1 MGLLPPASTTQTGS
15 VRYDGT
21 EILNAPNDDL
31 RKLWSTHIA
40 MVFQDPMTSLNP
52 VQRIGNQITEPL
64 KIHLKLSKGEAKETA
79 LSLLMQVGIP
89 SPVERYEAYP
99 AQLSGGMRQRVM
111 IAIALACAPRLLMA
125 DEPTTGLDVTV
136 QAQIL
141 DLLSQLQHDRDMAMI
156 LVTHDLG
163 VVATRTDEIIV
174 MYAGNVVERA
184 PTNVLFKS
192 MAMPYTEALLKS
204 TPRIA
209 NPSHTR
215 LTAIEG
221 RPPDLLTRPPGA
233 PSRPAAPTRRRSA
246 TVRSRPWSRQQ
257 PGHSYACW
265 YPLTAADP
273 QPGPRR
279 GDGVTD
285 TAAALG
291 RRPLLSVEDLHVSFH
306 KGRDD
311 GAGRGRHQ
319 LHHAPGRDAR
329 ARRRVRLRQ
338 VDDGT
343 GHRAGGAGDLGQDPL
358 RRHRADRA
366 QPRRPADAA
375 HAGPDDLPGPDLLPQ
390 PAAPG
395 ERHRGRAAHHLEDR
409 HARRNAGTR
418 PTPCSTRSASTPT
431 STAAGG
437 PASSPGASASASA
450 SPAPWCSSPSCSCA
464 TRSSPRSTCRCRPR
478 SSTCSRTSSRS
489 TT

>member
-1 MGLLPPASTTQTGS
+1 MSLTLDQGKTLGIVGESGSGKTVLSRAIMGLLPPASTTQTGS
-15 VRYDGT
+15 VRYDGA
-21 EILNAPNDDL
+21 EILNAPNDEL

-64 KIHLKLSKGEAKETA
+64 KIHLKLSKSEAKETA

-141 DLLSQLQHDRDMAMI
+141 DLLSQLQRDRDMAMI

-209 NPSHTR
+209 EPEPH
-215 LTAIEG
+215 
-221 RPPDLLTRPPGA
+221 PPDRHRGPATRPPQ
-233 PSRPAAPTRRRSA
+233 PSGRLPVLPALPVRAGQVPPGEAAPRGGGAGPQLRLLVPADRRRRSPPA
-246 TVRSRPWSRQQ
+246 R
-257 PGHSYACW
+257 
-265 YPLTAADP
+265 AAR
-273 QPGPRR
+273 G

-285 TAAALG
+285 TTVEAAAVG
-291 RRPLLSVEDLHVSFH
+291 TDPLLSVEDLHVSFH
-306 KGRDD
+306 KGSVTVQAV
-311 GAGRGRHQ
+311 AGITFT
-319 LHHAPGRDAR
+319 
-329 ARRRVRLRQ
+329 LRQ
-338 VDDGT
+338 GET
-343 GHRAGGAGDLGQDPL
+343 LGL
-358 RRHRADRA
+358 V
-366 QPRRPADAA
+366 
-375 HAGPDDLPGPDLLPQ
+375 
-390 PAAPG
+390 G
-395 ERHRGRAAHHLEDR
+395 ESGCGKSTTGRAIVQVEKATSGRIRFGDTEL
-409 HARRNAGTR
+409 
-418 PTPCSTRSASTPT
+418 TRSA
-431 STAAGG
+431 AATC
-437 PASSPGASASASA
+437 
-450 SPAPWCSSPSCSCA
+450 APCA
-464 TRSSPRSTCRCRPR
+464 PRCR
-478 SSTCSRTSSRS
+478 
-489 TT
+489 

>member
-1 MGLLPPASTTQTGS
+1 MSGRRLLDVEDLHVSFATSRGPLRAVQGVSLSLDQGKTLGIVGESGSGKTVLSRAIMGLLPRASTTQTGS

-141 DLLSQLQHDRDMAMI
+141 DLLSQLQHDREMAMI

-209 NPSHTR
+209 DPSHTR

-221 RPPDLLTRPPGA
+221 RPPDLLNPPSGCPFSPRCPYA
-233 PSRPAAPTRRRSA
+233 QDKCHLEKPPLVEAA
-246 TVRSRPWSRQQ
+246 

-265 YPLTAADP
+265 YPLTASDP
-273 QPGPRR
+273 
-279 GDGVTD
+279 
-285 TAAALG
+285 A
-291 RRPLLSVEDLHVSFH
+291 
-306 KGRDD
+306 
-311 GAGRGRHQ
+311 
-319 LHHAPGRDAR
+319 
-329 ARRRVRLRQ
+329 
-338 VDDGT
+338 
-343 GHRAGGAGDLGQDPL
+343 
-358 RRHRADRA
+358 
-366 QPRRPADAA
+366 
-375 HAGPDDLPGPDLLPQ
+375 
-390 PAAPG
+390 
-395 ERHRGRAAHHLEDR
+395 
-409 HARRNAGTR
+409 
-418 PTPCSTRSASTPT
+418 PTP
-431 STAAGG
+431 
-437 PASSPGASASASA
+437 
-450 SPAPWCSSPSCSCA
+450 SPAPTPDPVPA
-464 TRSSPRSTCRCRPR
+464 
-478 SSTCSRTSSRS
+478 
-489 TT
+489 

>member
-1 MGLLPPASTTQTGS
+1 MNEAKLLVVRDLTTTFHTPTGPLRAVGGVSFDLEQNETLGIVGESGAGKTVLARTIMGLQPRTNVEVSGS
-15 VRYDGT
+15 VL
-21 EILNAPNDDL
+21 LNGFEVVGASEKQKRSIWGL
-31 RKLWSTHIA
+31 QVA

-52 VQRIGNQITEPL
+52 VLRIGNQITEPL
-64 KIHLKLSKGEAKETA
+64 RIHLKLSKSEAKETA

-141 DLLSQLQHDRDMAMI
+141 DLLGQLQHDREMAMV

-215 LTAIEG
+215 LTAIDG
-221 RPPDLLTRPPGA
+221 RPPDLLRPPAGCSFSPRCPYA
-233 PSRPAAPTRRRSA
+233 QDKCHREKPPLVEAA
-246 TVRSRPWSRQQ
+246 

-265 YPLTAADP
+265 FPLTLAPPAT
-273 QPGPRR
+273 
-279 GDGVTD
+279 VT
-285 TAAALG
+285 
-291 RRPLLSVEDLHVSFH
+291 V
-306 KGRDD
+306 
-311 GAGRGRHQ
+311 
-319 LHHAPGRDAR
+319 
-329 ARRRVRLRQ
+329 
-338 VDDGT
+338 
-343 GHRAGGAGDLGQDPL
+343 
-358 RRHRADRA
+358 
-366 QPRRPADAA
+366 
-375 HAGPDDLPGPDLLPQ
+375 
-390 PAAPG
+390 
-395 ERHRGRAAHHLEDR
+395 
-409 HARRNAGTR
+409 
-418 PTPCSTRSASTPT
+418 
-431 STAAGG
+431 
-437 PASSPGASASASA
+437 
-450 SPAPWCSSPSCSCA
+450 
-464 TRSSPRSTCRCRPR
+464 
-478 SSTCSRTSSRS
+478 
-489 TT
+489 

>member
-1 MGLLPPASTTQTGS
+1 VSEGRGPLLQVENLNVSFATSRGPLQAVQDVSLTLGYGKTLGIVGESGSGKTVLSRAIMGLLPMASTTQTGS

-21 EILNAPNDDL
+21 EILNAPADDL

-52 VQRIGNQITEPL
+52 VQRIGRQISEPL

-111 IAIALACAPRLLMA
+111 IAIALACAPRLLLA

-141 DLLSQLQHDRDMAMI
+141 DLLGKLQHEREMAMI

-163 VVATRTDEIIV
+163 VVATRTDDIIV

-192 MAMPYTEALLKS
+192 MAMPYTEALLNS
-204 TPRIA
+204 MPRLA

-221 RPPDLLTRPPGA
+221 RPPDLLNPPSGCPFSPRCPYA
-233 PSRPAAPTRRRSA
+233 QDRCHHEKPPLVEAE
-246 TVRSRPWSRQQ
+246 

-265 YPLTAADP
+265 YPLP
-273 QPGPRR
+273 
-279 GDGVTD
+279 
-285 TAAALG
+285 
-291 RRPLLSVEDLHVSFH
+291 
-306 KGRDD
+306 
-311 GAGRGRHQ
+311 AGSKR
-319 LHHAPGRDAR
+319 
-329 ARRRVRLRQ
+329 
-338 VDDGT
+338 
-343 GHRAGGAGDLGQDPL
+343 
-358 RRHRADRA
+358 
-366 QPRRPADAA
+366 
-375 HAGPDDLPGPDLLPQ
+375 
-390 PAAPG
+390 
-395 ERHRGRAAHHLEDR
+395 
-409 HARRNAGTR
+409 
-418 PTPCSTRSASTPT
+418 
-431 STAAGG
+431 
-437 PASSPGASASASA
+437 
-450 SPAPWCSSPSCSCA
+450 SPAPITVSDA
-464 TRSSPRSTCRCRPR
+464 TANGPVTTNSVGPA
-478 SSTCSRTSSRS
+478 TSSGDATDAPVS
-489 TT
+489 TTAEVADAGTTPDPEPREARA

>member
-1 MGLLPPASTTQTGS
+1 MSGRRLLDVEDLHVSFATSRGPLHAVQGVSLSLDQGKTLGIVGESGSGKTVLSRAIMGLLPRASTTQSGS
-15 VRYDGT
+15 VRYNGT
-21 EILNAPNDDL
+21 EILNAPNSEL

-64 KIHLKLSKGEAKETA
+64 KIHLKLSKSEAKETA

-141 DLLSQLQHDRDMAMI
+141 DLLSQLQHERDMAMI

-184 PTNVLFKS
+184 PTNVLFKCMS
-192 MAMPYTEALLKS
+192 MPYTEALLKS

-209 NPSHTR
+209 EPSHTR

-221 RPPDLLTRPPGA
+221 RPPDLLNPPSGCPFSPRCPYA
-233 PSRPAAPTRRRSA
+233 QEKCHLEKPPLVEAA
-246 TVRSRPWSRQQ
+246 

-265 YPLTAADP
+265 YPLTASDP
-273 QPGPRR
+273 
-279 GDGVTD
+279 
-285 TAAALG
+285 A
-291 RRPLLSVEDLHVSFH
+291 
-306 KGRDD
+306 
-311 GAGRGRHQ
+311 
-319 LHHAPGRDAR
+319 
-329 ARRRVRLRQ
+329 
-338 VDDGT
+338 
-343 GHRAGGAGDLGQDPL
+343 
-358 RRHRADRA
+358 
-366 QPRRPADAA
+366 
-375 HAGPDDLPGPDLLPQ
+375 
-390 PAAPG
+390 
-395 ERHRGRAAHHLEDR
+395 
-409 HARRNAGTR
+409 
-418 PTPCSTRSASTPT
+418 PT
-431 STAAGG
+431 SDPV
-437 PASSPGASASASA
+437 PA
-450 SPAPWCSSPSCSCA
+450 
-464 TRSSPRSTCRCRPR
+464 
-478 SSTCSRTSSRS
+478 
-489 TT
+489 

>member
-1 MGLLPPASTTQTGS
+1 VSGRRLLEVEDLNVSFATSRGQLQAVQGVSLTLDQGKTLGIVGESGSGKTVLSRAIMGLLPPSTTTQSGS
-15 VRYDGT
+15 VRYDEI
-21 EILNAPNDDL
+21 EILNAPNDEL

-64 KIHLKLSKGEAKETA
+64 KIHLKLSKSEAKETA

-99 AQLSGGMRQRVM
+99 GQLSGGMRQRVM

-141 DLLSQLQHDRDMAMI
+141 DLLGQLQRDRDMAMI

-209 NPSHTR
+209 EPSHTR

-221 RPPDLLTRPPGA
+221 RPPDLLNPPAGCPFSPRCPYVQEKCHREKPPLVEA
-233 PSRPAAPTRRRSA
+233 S
-246 TVRSRPWSRQQ
+246 

-265 YPLTAADP
+265 FPLTAA
-273 QPGPRR
+273 
-279 GDGVTD
+279 
-285 TAAALG
+285 
-291 RRPLLSVEDLHVSFH
+291 E
-306 KGRDD
+306 
-311 GAGRGRHQ
+311 
-319 LHHAPGRDAR
+319 
-329 ARRRVRLRQ
+329 
-338 VDDGT
+338 
-343 GHRAGGAGDLGQDPL
+343 RAG
-358 RRHRADRA
+358 
-366 QPRRPADAA
+366 
-375 HAGPDDLPGPDLLPQ
+375 
-390 PAAPG
+390 
-395 ERHRGRAAHHLEDR
+395 
-409 HARRNAGTR
+409 
-418 PTPCSTRSASTPT
+418 
-431 STAAGG
+431 
-437 PASSPGASASASA
+437 
-450 SPAPWCSSPSCSCA
+450 PAPEPA
-464 TRSSPRSTCRCRPR
+464 PVPA
-478 SSTCSRTSSRS
+478 
-489 TT
+489 

>member
-1 MGLLPPASTTQTGS
+1 MSGRRLLDVEDLHVSFATSRGPLRAVQGVSLSLDQGKTLGIVGESGSGKTVLSRAIMGLLPRASTTQTGS

-141 DLLSQLQHDRDMAMI
+141 DLLSQLQRDREMAMI

-209 NPSHTR
+209 DPSHTR

-221 RPPDLLTRPPGA
+221 RPPDLLNPPSGCPFSPRCPYA
-233 PSRPAAPTRRRSA
+233 QDKCHLEKPPLVEAA
-246 TVRSRPWSRQQ
+246 

-265 YPLTAADP
+265 YPLTASDP
-273 QPGPRR
+273 
-279 GDGVTD
+279 
-285 TAAALG
+285 A
-291 RRPLLSVEDLHVSFH
+291 
-306 KGRDD
+306 
-311 GAGRGRHQ
+311 
-319 LHHAPGRDAR
+319 
-329 ARRRVRLRQ
+329 
-338 VDDGT
+338 
-343 GHRAGGAGDLGQDPL
+343 
-358 RRHRADRA
+358 
-366 QPRRPADAA
+366 
-375 HAGPDDLPGPDLLPQ
+375 
-390 PAAPG
+390 
-395 ERHRGRAAHHLEDR
+395 
-409 HARRNAGTR
+409 
-418 PTPCSTRSASTPT
+418 PTP
-431 STAAGG
+431 
-437 PASSPGASASASA
+437 
-450 SPAPWCSSPSCSCA
+450 SPAPTPDPVPA
-464 TRSSPRSTCRCRPR
+464 
-478 SSTCSRTSSRS
+478 
-489 TT
+489 